1 MGGIKPKTATCA
13 SCPFEKGRAK
23 MAKISFSTMRLFSYS
38 IYPVLLVLVSSLVSP
53 LNAQVTDTA
62 PPELLSFSFTPNNI
76 DVSAGPQAVNVTVHA
91 TDNLVGMSFTFVQ
104 FSSPSGGQYQSVFL
118 DSSARISGNAWDGIY
133 SASLIFPQFSEAGT
147 WTVSFMESRDELGN
161 RVVLQG
167 SDITDRGF
175 PNELEV
181 FGGNDVAPPEL
192 LSLSF
197 TPNNID
203 VSAGPQA
210 VNVTVHATDNLVGVS
225 FTFVQFSSPSGGQY
239 QSVFLD
245 SSRRISG
252 NARDGFYSASLIFP
266 QFSEAGTWTV
276 SFMESRDELGNR
288 VVLQGSD
295 ITDRGFPNELEV
307 VSVPD
312 DTIPPE
318 LLSLSF
324 TPNNIDVSAGSQAVN
339 VTVHA
344 ADNLAGVSFTFVQF
358 SSPSGG
364 QYQSVFLDSSTRIS
378 GNARDGIYSASLI
391 FPQFSEAGTW
401 TVSFMESR
409 DELGNRVVLQG
420 SDITDRGFPN
430 ELGVTENQAPHAEA
444 GIDRNALVAE
454 LLTFDATG
462 SSDSDGSIASY
473 KWDFG
478 DGMVAY
484 GPIVKH
490 AYGAPGQYSVTLSVT
505 DDEGAT
511 ATDEAL
517 VIVQTV
523 SEEIHA
529 LVDLVEGLNLQA
541 GIENSLNTKLQNAL
555 DASTASNAGNRQD
568 ARSKIEAFIN
578 AVKAQRCKEIACEQA
593 DALVAF
599 ATWILSVL

>member
-1 MGGIKPKTATCA
+1 MRPNPAGNILIAIPEASGGSPRKCCGFILLEPRQPIMMAVTSGASDCSTQIASGGILHDRQEHLALPDHRVTRRRGDGCRQQSRGHPSEHRVAGARTAMGGIKPKTATCA

-210 VNVTVHATDNLVGVS
+210 VNVTVHATDNLV
-225 FTFVQFSSPSGGQY
+225 
-239 QSVFLD
+239 
-245 SSRRISG
+245 
-252 NARDGFYSASLIFP
+252 
-266 QFSEAGTWTV
+266 
-276 SFMESRDELGNR
+276 
-288 VVLQGSD
+288 
-295 ITDRGFPNELEV
+295 
-307 VSVPD
+307 
-312 DTIPPE
+312 
-318 LLSLSF
+318 
-324 TPNNIDVSAGSQAVN
+324 
-339 VTVHA
+339 
-344 ADNLAGVSFTFVQF
+344 GVSFTFVQF